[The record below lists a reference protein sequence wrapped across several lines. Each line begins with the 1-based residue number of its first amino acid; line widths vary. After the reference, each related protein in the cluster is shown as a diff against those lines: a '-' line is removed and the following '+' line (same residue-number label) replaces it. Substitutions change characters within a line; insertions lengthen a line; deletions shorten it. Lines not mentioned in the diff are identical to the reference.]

1 MYELCFLYCFKCR
14 LCISINTGFRTKSN
28 INTLGYTFNG
38 SHFACNIFNL
48 IILVKP
54 VFILH
59 GAFWSYF
66 SHEHLTSIKPTLI
79 QLSTL
84 LMLATKWLAFGI
96 NTIPAD
102 ALAPKVS
109 NASAGMLLVMY
120 DSEYVLL
127 HYDDVRMG
135 AIASQITSLAI
146 VYSAFYSGVDQR
158 KRQSSASLAFVRE
171 IHRGPVN
178 FPHKW
183 PVTRKMF
190 PFDDVIMV

>member
-1 MYELCFLYCFKCR
+1 MIKHVIVRYPMYELCFLYCFKCR
-14 LCISINTGFRTKSN
+14 LCISVNTGFRTKNN

-66 SHEHLTSIKPTLI
+66 SHEHLTNIKPTLI

-109 NASAGMLLVMY
+109 NASAGMLLAMY

-127 HYDDVRMG
+127 FKCFSTYVRVHPRYK
-135 AIASQITSLAI
+135 SKWK
-146 VYSAFYSGVDQR
+146 YS
-158 KRQSSASLAFVRE
+158 FVIFRM
-171 IHRGPVN
+171 I
-178 FPHKW
+178 
-183 PVTRKMF
+183 
-190 PFDDVIMV
+190 